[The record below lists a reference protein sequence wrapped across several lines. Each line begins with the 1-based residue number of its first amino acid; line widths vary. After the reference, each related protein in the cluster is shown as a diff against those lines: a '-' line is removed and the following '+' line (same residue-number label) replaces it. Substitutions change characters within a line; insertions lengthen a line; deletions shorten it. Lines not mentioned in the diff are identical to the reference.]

1 MLSAVQWDRNLRY
14 AAMNKETMI
23 VLTTCGNDEDAG
35 ALSRVLVE
43 RRLAAC
49 VNAVSNVASTYRWK
63 GEVQRDR
70 ETLLII
76 KTTAERLAAVE
87 KTIREQSRYEL
98 PEVIALP
105 VQTGSADYL
114 SWIRESVAESKD

>member
-1 MLSAVQWDRNLRY
+1 V
-14 AAMNKETMI
+14 
-23 VLTTCGNDEDAG
+23 
-35 ALSRVLVE
+35 SRIT
-43 RRLAAC
+43 
-49 VNAVSNVASTYRWK
+49 STYRWK
-63 GEVQRDR
+63 NEVQQDR

-114 SWIRESVAESKD
+114 SLIRESVAESKD

>member
-1 MLSAVQWDRNLRY
+1 MT
-14 AAMNKETMI
+14 KETMV

-35 ALSRVLVE
+35 ALARTLVE

-63 GEVQRDR
+63 HEVQQDR

-76 KTTAERLAAVE
+76 KTTAPRLAAVE
-87 KTIREQSRYEL
+87 KTIREQSKYEL
-98 PEVIALP
+98 PEFIALP
-105 VQTGSADYL
+105 VQAGGAEYL
-114 SWIRESVAESKD
+114 DWVRESVTELKD

>member
-1 MLSAVQWDRNLRY
+1 MV
-14 AAMNKETMI
+14 

-35 ALSRVLVE
+35 ALARALVE

-49 VNAVSNVASTYRWK
+49 VNAVSRVASTYRWK
-63 GEVQRDR
+63 GEVQHDQ

-76 KTTAERLAAVE
+76 KTTASRLAAVE
-87 KTIREQSRYEL
+87 KTIREQSKYEL

-105 VQTGSADYL
+105 VQAGGADYL
-114 SWIRESVAESKD
+114 AWIRESVTELKD